1 MQTGIAEIVGLFLV
15 VVGCAGFVGAAA
27 LVSVALAV
35 AVAAAFLLL
44 GGILLVYVATTVD
57 RSRKAAAAVPR
68 TGDRG

>member
-15 VVGCAGFVGAAA
+15 TAGCCGFVAAAA

-44 GGILLVYVATTVD
+44 AGILLVYVAAQMD
-57 RSRKAAAAVPR
+57 RARKSAPAAPAV
-68 TGDRG
+68 GDRA